1 MKKQRSLFFDTSLI
15 YFVVILCFVG
25 IRIFSS
31 LVPISSVL
39 GEILNIS
46 IQVVVMALIP
56 FLMYKFM
63 RKKSAKEV
71 LKDFNVKPIGVKA
84 VLYAVLIGFIVYFLN
99 LAVASFFNI
108 FIYATG
114 YDPSFGMSSASGGSY
129 TLIQFL
135 CDVLVTAILPGIC
148 EEFCHRGL
156 LVNGYKQLDL
166 KKTVLL
172 VGFLFGLMHL
182 NIEQFFYATVIGV
195 FLTFLVY
202 VTGSIIPSMII
213 HFMNNFMGLYL
224 TFAGANNLPFGN
236 FSNNLISWLSNG
248 NPLVVFLGI
257 IFVVVIL
264 LALLAFLV
272 FTLMK
277 NTRVKDF
284 EKLARKAIQQK
295 EREQLFNEFNLDVN
309 KVDAEAGIAQDENMS
324 QVTISE
330 SPHKNGRK
338 SFIIDI
344 NYSKNILYG
353 DCFIKKPSLMD
364 KAFLYGTIF
373 LGVFI
378 TISTLI
384 WGIL

>member
-25 IRIFSS
+25 IRILSS
-31 LVPISSVL
+31 LVQVSSLV
-39 GEILNIS
+39 GEILNVV
-46 IQVVVMALIP
+46 IQVVVMLALP
-56 FLMYKFM
+56 FFMYKVI
-63 RKKSAKEV
+63 RKKKAKEV
-71 LKDFNVKPIGVKA
+71 LKDFNVKPIGAKA
-84 VLYAVLIGFIVYFLN
+84 VLSAFLIGIIVYFLN

-114 YDPSFGMSSASGGSY
+114 YDPSFGMSSATGNSY
-129 TLIQFL
+129 PLIKFL
-135 CDVLVTAILPGIC
+135 GDILVTAILPGIC

-182 NIEQFFYATVIGV
+182 NIEQFFYATVIGA

-224 TFAGANNLPFGN
+224 TFAGVHKLPLGN

-248 NPLVVFLGI
+248 NVLLVFLGI
-257 IFVVVIL
+257 IFVIVIML
-264 LALLAFLV
+264 AVLALLIFG
-272 FTLMK
+272 LMK
-277 NTRVKDF
+277 ATRVKDF
-284 EKLARKAIQQK
+284 EKLARKAIAQK
-295 EREQLFNEFNLDVN
+295 EREELFNEFNLDVN
-309 KVDAEAGIAQDENMS
+309 KVDAEAGVTKDENMS
-324 QVTISE
+324 QVVINE
-330 SPHKNGRK
+330 APRVNGKKN
-338 SFIIDI
+338 FVIDI
-344 NYSKNILYG
+344 NFSKNMLHGEY
-353 DCFIKKPSLMD
+353 FIKKPSLMD

-373 LGVFI
+373 LGAFI
-378 TISTLI
+378 TVSTLI
-384 WGIL
+384 WGII